1 MLRVLGLVILVGGA
15 EALKTKGKSA
25 IASESASQGVS
36 AQELWA
42 QAWSSTLE
50 RFHVASMAQLPDYLQ
65 NDLQKEAKKL
75 WKSWLQ
81 KRQRMI
87 EEREQTSTTEA
98 FTTVAAVFERLTEGI
113 KDVQDEPARTTTTT
127 TEDPDVVMK
136 REQDQ
141 ELYAKSVS
149 KLTAGVKEA
158 RDDQPREDSEE
169 MKKWKAQQVEQEYAT
184 MTTTTQNAALRK
196 LLAGIDGPAD
206 ADVSLAQAPVSSST
220 TAAAATTTSTTTTTT
235 TVEPRIEEE
244 RERAVMMKK
253 EAMSRLTAGF
263 ADADKKEAEKE
274 ATMTTTTT
282 TTVATTTTKNLALM
296 RLMEGVDGPAAPAPA
311 GKKHHSTTSTTT
323 TTTASTTIGE
333 AGKKVLSFITSGTFA
348 MPPPASQVV
357 EADSKDD
364 AADDDSK
371 PDNGDGGEAAAD
383 FDMDNAA

>member
-1 MLRVLGLVILVGGA
+1 
-15 EALKTKGKSA
+15 
-25 IASESASQGVS
+25 
-36 AQELWA
+36 
-42 QAWSSTLE
+42 
-50 RFHVASMAQLPDYLQ
+50 
-65 NDLQKEAKKL
+65 
-75 WKSWLQ
+75 
-81 KRQRMI
+81 MI

-158 RDDQPREDSEE
+158 REEQPREDSEE

-220 TAAAATTTSTTTTTT
+220 TVAAATTTSTTTTTT
-235 TVEPRIEEE
+235 VDPRIEEE

-311 GKKHHSTTSTTT
+311 SKKHHTIASTPT

-333 AGKKVLSFITSGTFA
+333 AGKKGSLVHYIRHLCHATPGLSSCRGRLQE
-348 MPPPASQVV
+348 ASHHY
-357 EADSKDD
+357 
-364 AADDDSK
+364 
-371 PDNGDGGEAAAD
+371 
-383 FDMDNAA
+383 